1 MTHGRETTTMS
12 ETTNGTNGATHDDA
26 GKIEHFKA
34 DLPCTLTDAEIA
46 ERAQRCE
53 RLRAEIEGVKARAKS
68 EVAEIDSEVKTLALQ
83 VARGIA
89 DKPVACVRKYIYRI
103 GRVQEVRTDT
113 GAVLNDRAMTIF
125 ERQTTNGL
133 EEVDETEEPSGETEG
148 PDGETSEARS
158 ETPEPEPELPTE
170 KRGGRGGGRKGKNG
184 KASSKAVE

>member
-1 MTHGRETTTMS
+1 MS
-12 ETTNGTNGATHDDA
+12 ETTNGTNGTTHDDE
-26 GKIEHFKA
+26 GKVEHFKA

-133 EEVDETEEPSGETEG
+133 ENANEADSEDEEQSTDPLPIGFASDEDEK
-148 PDGETSEARS
+148 
-158 ETPEPEPELPTE
+158 PEPELPTE
-170 KRGGRGGGRKGKNG
+170 KRGGRGRKGKAQKG
-184 KASSKAVE
+184 AES